1 MFYYYLTM
9 DYIIGFLFGYFGR
22 FFFNALKDLSTGEFY
37 QSNYEEIDLYPLT
50 EDDLP

>member
-1 MFYYYLTM
+1 M

-22 FFFNALKDLSTGEFY
+22 FFFNALKDLSNGEFY

>member
-1 MFYYYLTM
+1 M
-9 DYIIGFLFGYFGR
+9 DYIIGFLFGYFSR
-22 FFFNALKDLSTGEFY
+22 FFYNALKDLSTGDFY

>member
-1 MFYYYLTM
+1 M

-22 FFFNALKDLSTGEFY
+22 FFFKALKDLSTGEFFSPY
-37 QSNYEEIDLYPLT
+37 YEKIDLYPLT